1 MKLKVY
7 EYKNCGTCKNALKYL
22 AENKIS
28 FESIPIVD
36 RPPTKAELALMLKYL
51 RADGGTLKNLFNT
64 SGVIYKE
71 MNLAEKLSELTESEA
86 LDLLS
91 RHGKL
96 VKRPFVLGKNFGM
109 VGFKIDQ
116 WNSILNSNIFAP

>member
-22 AENKIS
+22 TENKIP
-28 FESIPIVD
+28 FEAIPIVD
-36 RPPTKAELALMLKYL
+36 SPPTKAELKAMLAHL
-51 RADGGTLKNLFNT
+51 QADGGTLKNLFNT
-64 SGVIYKE
+64 SGVLYKE
-71 MNLAEKLSELTESEA
+71 MKLSEKFSELSESEA
-86 LDLLS
+86 IELLS
-91 RHGKL
+91 KHGKL

-116 WNSILNSNIFAP
+116 WKNNLR